1 MTNCKN
7 KADVISETSSAGGI
21 AGNAG
26 AFFYNCSNE
35 GNVQAIN
42 EDAGGILGNDTA
54 GGPSGKFINCY
65 NTATVEGKKAGG
77 IIGERLNGSTIFMN
91 LYNTGDII
99 GNQYSGGCIGDWRS
113 DGVVTIYNFYNAGK
127 VSNALIGSLGSRQPK
142 VENVYCLEN
151 NSKKIIGKY
160 YFYNI
165 TDEQK
170 QYMSNLEN
178 SFYTQEYMQNKEF
191 VGELNNNKTIHSDI
205 SQEWNIWKENKI
217 NYPIF

>member
-26 AFFYNCSNE
+26 AS
-35 GNVQAIN
+35 
-42 EDAGGILGNDTA
+42 
-54 GGPSGKFINCY
+54 SGKFINCY

-99 GNQYSGGCIGDWRS
+99 GNQYSGGCIGNWSS

-127 VSNALIGSLGSRQPK
+127 VSNALIGSIFRRVPTI
-142 VENVYCLEN
+142 ENIYCLEN
-151 NSKKIIGKY
+151 NSKKVIGK
-160 YFYNI
+160 FSSDYNI
-165 TDEQK
+165 TDEQT
-170 QYMSNLEN
+170 QYLADLEN
-178 SFYTQEYMQNKEF
+178 KFYTQEYMKSKEF
-191 VGELNNNKTIHSDI
+191 VEELNNSKNLHSNI